1 MSISVAVVGASG
13 KLGSLVCRLISESD
27 DFHIVAA
34 LGSSSDLAEA
44 LAADVI
50 VDVSLPSISRKV
62 LELALANEKSILIGT
77 SGWSAERISSVE
89 PLIAAHP
96 QVGVIFI
103 SNFSLG
109 SAVASYLATLA
120 ARHFD
125 SIEII
130 EAHGVHK
137 VDSPSGTA
145 VSTAERIAKAR
156 IIASPGCFAT
166 ATELGLLPLARA
178 GLLRGDVRTLAITG
192 SSGSGAAAAAGTHHP
207 VRAQNLKTYKPLSHQ
222 HVPEIVETLASAGAN
237 DVRFD
242 FVPVSAPLTRGIFVS
257 SFVTLPASTDETTI
271 AAAYEAAYANEPFV
285 RVPRGRLPEVV
296 AVSGSHYVEVGFT
309 LGPALGD
316 VRTLVAFS
324 AIDNL
329 IKGGA
334 GQAIQSMNIALGLDE
349 TTTLQDPGGYP

>member
-27 DFHIVAA
+27 DFHVVAE
-34 LGSSSDLAEA
+34 LGSSSDLTEA
-44 LAADVI
+44 LVADVI

-96 QVGVIFI
+96 AVGVIFI

-109 SAVASYLATLA
+109 SAVASHLATLA
-120 ARHFD
+120 ARHFA

-156 IIASPGCFAT
+156 DS
-166 ATELGLLPLARA
+166 
-178 GLLRGDVRTLAITG
+178 D
-192 SSGSGAAAAAGTHHP
+192 
-207 VRAQNLKTYKPLSHQ
+207 
-222 HVPEIVETLASAGAN
+222 
-237 DVRFD
+237 
-242 FVPVSAPLTRGIFVS
+242 VSAPHADQRARGQLVAGVPVHSLRMHGIVAQQDVIFGGEGET
-257 SFVTLPASTDETTI
+257 VTITHTTLSDRS
-271 AAAYEAAYANEPFV
+271 Y
-285 RVPRGRLPEVV
+285 
-296 AVSGSHYVEVGFT
+296 EVGIMA
-309 LGPALGD
+309 ALRALPGL
-316 VRTLVAFS
+316 TGKLV
-324 AIDNL
+324 
-329 IKGGA
+329 
-334 GQAIQSMNIALGLDE
+334 GLDRVIKISE
-349 TTTLQDPGGYP
+349 PAA